1 MFSKYTLDTLADDV
15 LPWEEVG
22 SNKMKDPNLNLYF
35 CSNAPFKFYFT
46 FDTIIAGIQ
55 HKDPNTVVVLID
67 LTDYGILDSLHT
79 RIKKDSELNP
89 DVALDRIVFVPKM
102 NHHHLMAMYSLSDVV
117 LDSVYFGGDTTLREA
132 LLR

>member
-1 MFSKYTLDTLADDV
+1 MFSQYTLDTIADDV

-117 LDSVYFGGDTTLREA
+117 LDSVYFVGDTTLREA